1 MRTQDLSGQEMT
13 YKVLEYIVH
22 NNMVIQAGIVG
33 SQLLLD
39 LDYCYNYLGQEI
51 TQLIFIFHSH

>member
-13 YKVLEYIVH
+13 YKVLEYIAN
-22 NNMVIQAGIVG
+22 NNMVIQAGIIG

-39 LDYCYNYLGQEI
+39 LDYCYNYLDQET